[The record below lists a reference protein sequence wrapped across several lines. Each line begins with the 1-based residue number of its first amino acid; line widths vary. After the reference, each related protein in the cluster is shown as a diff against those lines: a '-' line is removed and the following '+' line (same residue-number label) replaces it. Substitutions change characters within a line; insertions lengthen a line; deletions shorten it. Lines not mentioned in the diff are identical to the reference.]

1 MKKNKDN
8 NTSNNEGMAL
18 RMRIHFANSNDTQAA
33 GLQNWVDWAFA
44 AKDPDNNINQGRGTG
59 AYHGSSTLYPTGF
72 QVYMNSGA
80 INAHTYTLYGQ
91 KR

>member
-1 MKKNKDN
+1 MTLADTIGAN
-8 NTSNNEGMAL
+8 NDEGIAL
-18 RMRIHFANSNDTQAA
+18 RIRFHFANSNDTHADY
-33 GLQNWVDWAFA
+33 LQNWAEWSFA

-59 AYHGSSTLYPTGF
+59 AFHGSSTYPTGF
-72 QVYMNSGA
+72 QIYLSSGV